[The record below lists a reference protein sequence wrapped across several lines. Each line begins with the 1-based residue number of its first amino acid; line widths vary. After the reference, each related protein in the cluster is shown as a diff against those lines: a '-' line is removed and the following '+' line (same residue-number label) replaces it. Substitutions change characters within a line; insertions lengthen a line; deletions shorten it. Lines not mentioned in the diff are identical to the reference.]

1 MKDSKTKPEESTWLL
16 YIYMVSHIHWVV
28 PFLLSYILRFVSF
41 AEVGSVCR
49 VALRGKYSCC
59 LNYES
64 RDKLEIP
71 RDKDEVNK

>member
-1 MKDSKTKPEESTWLL
+1 MRIGEMKDSKTKPEESTWLL

-49 VALRGKYSCC
+49 VALREPMHLCTCVSEEGGDG
-59 LNYES
+59 EAA
-64 RDKLEIP
+64 
-71 RDKDEVNK
+71 